1 MHKLQR
7 VLVRL
12 SDVFLTPESKTREQ
26 LEEGVR
32 SYAKAMTD
40 DYEGVVFDWRETE
53 TAGRWADEYP
63 YRWAESPCNV
73 IFAQDDTENF
83 IATLKN
89 CNEYRRGVINAHLIN
104 LKYDVGTDL
113 ETIVAGALAAENEEK
128 GYGAYLKA
136 PGTLYRLAEMLS
148 DRYND
153 DAEIFNT
160 AESNITY
167 VSEALLNE
175 IEERPTNFA
184 LVLFDMHF

>member
-12 SDVFLTPESKTREQ
+12 SDVVLDPESCAREE
-26 LEEGVR
+26 LIKSAR

-40 DYEGVVFDWRETE
+40 DYKGVVFNWRETE
-53 TAGRWADEYP
+53 TAGSWAYEYP

-89 CNEYRRGVINAHLIN
+89 CNEYRRGVINAHLVN

-113 ETIVAGALAAENEEK
+113 ETIVAGSLAAENK
-128 GYGAYLKA
+128 KNGFDNYLRAPNSLYG
-136 PGTLYRLAEMLS
+136 LAEMLY
-148 DRYND
+148 DRYNA
-153 DAEIFNT
+153 DAEIYNT
-160 AESNITY
+160 TETNKTY
-167 VSEALLNE
+167 VSEALLDE
-175 IEERPTNFA
+175 IEKRPTNFA

>member
-40 DYEGVVFDWRETE
+40 DYRGVVFDWRETV

-63 YRWAESPCNV
+63 CNV
-73 IFAQDDTENF
+73 IFAKDDTENF
-83 IATLKN
+83 ISILGKCNAERQSFINGYLTELK
-89 CNEYRRGVINAHLIN
+89 ET
-104 LKYDVGTDL
+104 VGADL
-113 ETIVAGALAAENEEK
+113 ETIVAGALAAENKEK

-160 AESNITY
+160 AEPNITY

>member
-12 SDVFLTPESKTREQ
+12 SDVFLTPESRTREQ
-26 LEEGVR
+26 LVEGAR
-32 SYAKAMTD
+32 SYAKEMTE
-40 DYEGVVFDWRETE
+40 YYRGLVFDWRETE
-53 TAGRWADEYP
+53 TAGRWADEY
-63 YRWAESPCNV
+63 PCNV

-83 IATLKN
+83 IATLKD
-89 CNEYRRGVINAHLIN
+89 CNEYRRAVINAHLIN

-113 ETIVAGALAAENEEK
+113 ETIVAGSLAAENK
-128 GYGAYLKA
+128 KNGFDNYLRAPNSLYG
-136 PGTLYRLAEMLS
+136 LAEMLY
-148 DRYND
+148 DRYNA

-160 AESNITY
+160 AEPNITY

-175 IEERPTNFA
+175 IEEKPTNFA